1 MKAKDMKKLVLCLI
15 AAAVLTGGAAC
26 GNDNN
31 TENDRGTST
40 ENSMT
45 DDGVA
50 GDAGEAL
57 KDGTEDLGEDIK
69 NGVEDAGDSI
79 KDNAERATENR

>member
-15 AAAVLTGGAAC
+15 AATVLTGGAAC
-26 GNDNN
+26 GNDSNM
-31 TENDRGTST
+31 EKDGGTSSQNT
-40 ENSMT
+40 MD

-57 KDGTEDLGEDIK
+57 KDDTEDLGEDIK
-69 NGVEDAGDSI
+69 DGIEDAGDSI
-79 KDNAERATENR
+79 KDNAEKATEDR

>member
-31 TENDRGTST
+31 MENDRGTST

-57 KDGTEDLGEDIK
+57 KDGAENLGDDIED
-69 NGVEDAGDSI
+69 GVERAGDSI
-79 KDNAERATENR
+79 KDNAENATENR

>member
-31 TENDRGTST
+31 TEKRQRHIYGKFYDR
-40 ENSMT
+40 
-45 DDGVA
+45 
-50 GDAGEAL
+50 
-57 KDGTEDLGEDIK
+57 
-69 NGVEDAGDSI
+69 
-79 KDNAERATENR
+79 